1 MYPLSLNRSVTHND
15 LYTCMHVT
23 VTIGLNIL
31 DHINAFLS
39 EWNSCSLNRFL
50 N

>member
-15 LYTCMHVT
+15 LYMHVT